1 MEKRV
6 NNYSWVTKVRKGCQK
21 VFYFKN
27 PLECSETRWTRRRWM
42 DDHNERVGE
51 TSGLFFY

>member
-6 NNYSWVTKVRKGCQK
+6 YNYSWVTKVRKGCQK

-27 PLECSETRWTRRRWM
+27 PLELSETRRLWV